1 MQHNVSACVNTY
13 KPSSETQEESGD
25 GIKKYWTNRDWHK
38 LTNKQQILLLFLF
51 SCLLWNI
58 YFILIYL
65 FFADNIYRHGH
76 HLSQKTVCK
85 QTPPSQHMVVTGNHR
100 EIHTNSIRNC
110 ADTGKYLVKNFI
122 GAAAAESSK
131 QSLNSQWYKLAT
143 VTYLKA
149 NVWSVRL
156 EGGANAR
163 NISFCKEK
171 KTVFSFFFSTGRCLH
186 GRPLPQSGTFDPT
199 AGNLSGRSKLQ

>member
-1 MQHNVSACVNTY
+1 MKN
-13 KPSSETQEESGD
+13 
-25 GIKKYWTNRDWHK
+25 
-38 LTNKQQILLLFLF
+38 
-51 SCLLWNI
+51 
-58 YFILIYL
+58 FIFIYL

-85 QTPPSQHMVVTGNHR
+85 QTPPFQHMVVTGNHR

-110 ADTGKYLVKNFI
+110 SGKGKYLVKNCI
-122 GAAAAESSK
+122 RAASVESSK

-149 NVWSVRL
+149 DVWSVRL

-171 KTVFSFFFSTGRCLH
+171 KTIFSFFFFSTGRYLH

-199 AGNLSGRSKLQ
+199 AGNLSRRSKLQ

>member
-25 GIKKYWTNRDWHK
+25 GIKKYWPNRDWHK
-38 LTNKQQILLLFLF
+38 LTNKQQILLLFLL

-58 YFILIYL
+58 YFIFIYL

-110 ADTGKYLVKNFI
+110 PDKGKYLVKNCI
-122 GAAAAESSK
+122 RAASVESSK

-149 NVWSVRL
+149 DVWSVRL

-171 KTVFSFFFSTGRCLH
+171 KTIFSFFFH
-186 GRPLPQSGTFDPT
+186 RPLLAWPST
-199 AGNLSGRSKLQ
+199 ASERHLWSDSWESITKK